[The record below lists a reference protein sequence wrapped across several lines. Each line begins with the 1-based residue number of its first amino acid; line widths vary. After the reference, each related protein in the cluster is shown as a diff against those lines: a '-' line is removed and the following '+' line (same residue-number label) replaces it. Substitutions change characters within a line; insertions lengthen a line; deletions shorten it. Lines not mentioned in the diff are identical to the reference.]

1 MAPEGAFRCLPAQ
14 GAVGSVQSLRF
25 AVLAA
30 GDKIGFPASVSILP
44 LLDQQLPAVVYPVA
58 AGNAFTVAVMAHF
71 SDLVAVPQVADIVL
85 CLFTA
90 FAGAPSERVIAVEP
104 AFARRGVD
112 NPELVTAVSAVGKV
126 ERAN

>member
-1 MAPEGAFRCLPAQ
+1 APEGAFRCLPAQ
-14 GAVGSVQSLRF
+14 GTVGPVQGLRL

-44 LLDQQLPAVVYPVA
+44 LLNQQLPAVVYPVA
-58 AGNAFTVAVMAHF
+58 AGNLFAVAIMLHF
-71 SDLVAVPQVADIVL
+71 GDLVAVPQVADIVL
-85 CLFTA
+85 RLLTA
-90 FAGAPSERVIAVEP
+90 FAGTSSERVIAVEP